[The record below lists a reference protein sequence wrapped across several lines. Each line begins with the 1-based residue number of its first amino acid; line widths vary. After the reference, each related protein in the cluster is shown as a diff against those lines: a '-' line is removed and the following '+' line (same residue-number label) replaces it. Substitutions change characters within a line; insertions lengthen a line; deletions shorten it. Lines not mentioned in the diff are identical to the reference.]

1 MSMRIA
7 CIHLPQISLQ
17 AALRSRPTL
26 VGRAV
31 VVLGNAGLGASPV
44 VVACSRAAH
53 AVGARLGMSG
63 PAARDMANAA
73 DSQAGTGLIVLAR
86 DREDERSLVAA
97 VADAIGALSSET
109 RGSIERGIEAVGPHR
124 ALYCAVPSR
133 SRGEAFG
140 RRVREAMAAVG
151 VKGRIGIADDRFTAW
166 VAASGGH
173 GMDESGGEDVVCVPR
188 GGSAQFLAPRPL
200 GLLAI
205 PGEVQHMLATLGV
218 RTLGQFAAL
227 PPPTAARAWDSDFQA
242 LARGDAGSVLRPSAA
257 DPSPLR
263 EEVELGQGLGL
274 GGAIAMLAE
283 RTAVRLGARPTLSQA
298 LVTCVDGAGRQV
310 QLAID
315 IPAASG
321 PEILAE
327 RLTDGV
333 RAAMGEE
340 AVHDAAHGG
349 VVFLRLLIEV
359 DVDALAELAG
369 DAHAAPRSAMV
380 ARGSQPVLAPA
391 MATSPAEPSPV
402 FQLQVQSTVQPQ
414 VQHMTAIARMPH
426 RRTQR
431 GKQRT
436 RAGVAAQARLF
447 GSND

>member
-31 VVLGNAGLGASPV
+31 VVLGNSGVSASPV

-53 AVGARLGMSG
+53 AIGARLGMSG
-63 PAARDMANAA
+63 PAARELAGD
-73 DSQAGTGLIVLAR
+73 AGTGLVVLAR
-86 DREDERSLVAA
+86 DREDERGLVAA
-97 VADAIGALSSET
+97 VADAIAALSSEA

-124 ALYCAVPSR
+124 ALYCAVPAR

-173 GMDESGGEDVVCVPR
+173 GLEETAADDVVCVPR

-200 GLLAI
+200 ALLAI

-227 PPPTAARAWDSDFQA
+227 PPPTAARAWDADFQA
-242 LARGDAGSVLRPSAA
+242 LARGDAGAVLRPSAP
-257 DPSPLR
+257 DPTPLR
-263 EEVELGQGLGL
+263 EEVELGHGLGL

-283 RTAVRLGARPTLSQA
+283 RTAVRLGARPTMPQA
-298 LVTCVDGAGRQV
+298 LVTCVDGTGRQV

-315 IPAASG
+315 LPPASS
-321 PEILAE
+321 PEVLAE
-327 RLTDGV
+327 RLTDAV
-333 RAAMGEE
+333 RTAMGEH
-340 AVHDAAHGG
+340 VDS

-359 DVDALAELAG
+359 DVEAQGAAF
-369 DAHAAPRSAMV
+369 AAPRAPMV
-380 ARGSQPVLAPA
+380 ARGSQPVLAPSLPGLA
-391 MATSPAEPSPV
+391 ANDQAPPAPV
-402 FQLQVQSTVQPQ
+402 FQLEAPGAPAP
-414 VQHMTAIARMPH
+414 MTAIARMPH

-431 GKQRT
+431 GKHRT

-447 GSND
+447 GIGD